1 MNTVL
6 DDILNQA
13 GRSIN
18 YDDDEHIVNGHSF
31 PCTIE
36 VDDILA
42 AYGSTLIAKDIFDQL
57 RDLSVIYST
66 LVHPTISEIYNGV
79 EDRSRLNNI
88 RKDDE
93 LANNIYNSLEA
104 KIYLHI
110 ESIQHKVGITVEV
123 DDVIELCVTIIEMLI
138 THVRALVEDEL
149 HKTPKG
155 EVPASLYIVERAK
168 STLIPNARDPRLLEI
183 VLEHYWV
190 YE

>member
-6 DDILNQA
+6 DDILQKA

-18 YDDDEHIVNGHSF
+18 YEDDEHIVNGHSF

-42 AYGSTLIAKDIFDQL
+42 AYGSTLVAKDIFDQIG
-57 RDLSVIYST
+57 DLSVIYSR

-93 LANNIYNSLEA
+93 LADNIYNSLES

-110 ESIQHKVGITVEV
+110 ESIQHKVGITVEI
-123 DDVIELCVTIIEMLI
+123 DDILELCITIIEMLI
-138 THVRALVEDEL
+138 THIRALVDDEL
-149 HKTPKG
+149 QKTPQG

-168 STLIPNARDPRLLEI
+168 SNLIPGPRNPRLLEI